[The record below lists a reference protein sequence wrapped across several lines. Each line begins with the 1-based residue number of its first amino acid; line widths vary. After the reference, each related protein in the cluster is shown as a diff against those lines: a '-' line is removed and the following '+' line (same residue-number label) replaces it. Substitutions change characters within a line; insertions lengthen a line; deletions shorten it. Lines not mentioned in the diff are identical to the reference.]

1 MQKIPQR
8 EFQIKFY
15 SYTKGSEAVQIVGR
29 GGRVVGVFYPM
40 SAVQEAEM
48 PSAKLADDLEKA
60 VQMRDVT
67 PVGTLAKTL
76 LPNAASE
83 KFKGILGGLG
93 KTVEADEYPAEV
105 LNEAFSEESEV
116 GDGEPLT
123 VAPCI
128 ICRAP
133 STGVEQ
139 IEFVYDSGDERRFY
153 ICTRCAKSKGLKLL
167 R

>member
-1 MQKIPQR
+1 M
-8 EFQIKFY
+8 
-15 SYTKGSEAVQIVGR
+15 QIVGR

-48 PSAKLADDLEKA
+48 PPTKLTDDLGKA

-83 KFKGILGGLG
+83 KFKAILDGLG
-93 KTVEADEYPAEV
+93 KTAEAAADEYPTEV
-105 LNEAFSEESEV
+105 LSDAFSEENKM
-116 GDGEPLT
+116 GESLA